1 MSANYN
7 ELLLTDRDRA
17 RSLLGDTEIDPVED
31 ALHSDEHIAA
41 VLEQQDS
48 FAAAVA
54 WLAWSLIR
62 QVGTRGR
69 KPASAG
75 RS

>member
-1 MSANYN
+1 MR
-7 ELLLTDRDRA
+7 LKT
-17 RSLLGDTEIDPVED
+17 IQI
-31 ALHSDEHIAA
+31 IAA
-41 VLEQQDS
+41 LVAALAFVLAFMAAGVFLLS
-48 FAAAVA
+48 VLFMAAGLAAVA